1 MKGYVARKG
10 NRWYA
15 VIYEGTDPVT
25 GREVRRWHPAGT
37 ERADAERL
45 AARLASELEDR
56 NDAVRGLTFGAFLTS
71 RWLPGKRLALEASTY
86 AGYRRN
92 IDNHISP
99 ALGRIRL
106 RALRDRHLEAFYDRL
121 LHPRDSRSTP
131 CRLRLRESRPL
142 TRHRS
147 IVAVI
152 EAPRDLSRQ
161 IGSRR
166 GHVVAVPGQ
175 HRA

>member
-45 AARLASELEDR
+45 AAASPVNSR
-56 NDAVRGLTFGAFLTS
+56 AATTPSAASPSVAFHTS
-71 RWLPGKRLALEASTY
+71 RWLPGKRLALEPSIY

-99 ALGRIRL
+99 ALGCIRL
-106 RALRDRHLEAFYDRL
+106 RALRDH
-121 LHPRDSRSTP
+121 HP
-131 CRLRLRESRPL
+131 
-142 TRHRS
+142 
-147 IVAVI
+147 
-152 EAPRDLSRQ
+152 
-161 IGSRR
+161 G
-166 GHVVAVPGQ
+166 
-175 HRA
+175 